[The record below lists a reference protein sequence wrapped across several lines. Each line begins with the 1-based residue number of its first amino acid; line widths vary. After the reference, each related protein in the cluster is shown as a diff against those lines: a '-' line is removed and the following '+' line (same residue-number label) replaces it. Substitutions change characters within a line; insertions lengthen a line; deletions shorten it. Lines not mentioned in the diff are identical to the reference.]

1 MRLFFW
7 TDIEEKKKER
17 ACYVLFFI
25 LTAGVHL
32 IFCSPGM
39 SVITNIVL
47 IFLITVCYEG
57 ALKKKI
63 FVTLLVYGTNMGCDL
78 VAVHLLTDYS
88 ITGKVGECAAYITVL
103 LLLICDVIS
112 EKILIKNKG
121 EDKTP
126 HGMILA
132 VISALCLA
140 ELLIVEQELKNR
152 ILLVLFGCCVLAV
165 VLLIFY
171 LYDVLISA
179 YKKLEEQSLMEK
191 QMLIYSHQLDVLM
204 QSEEKVKALRKYIQD
219 MGEYMQNQSELVSCG
234 NKNLDSLLNY
244 LLGQAKKKL
253 NHVEYEVRV
262 PSDLCIS
269 AFDLNVILGNLTENA
284 IEAAEQTKDKWM
296 SVDIYYEKGML
307 SMEIK
312 NSFQHEL
319 AVEKNKL
326 LSTKEEKGHG
336 IGLANVR
343 KMVEKYQGFMDVS
356 NTNQIF
362 TVKVMLYL

>member
-1 MRLFFW
+1 MFSE
-7 TDIEEKKKER
+7 I
-17 ACYVLFFI
+17 
-25 LTAGVHL
+25 
-32 IFCSPGM
+32 
-39 SVITNIVL
+39 
-47 IFLITVCYEG
+47 
-57 ALKKKI
+57 
-63 FVTLLVYGTNMGCDL
+63 
-78 VAVHLLTDYS
+78 
-88 ITGKVGECAAYITVL
+88 AA
-103 LLLICDVIS
+103 
-112 EKILIKNKG
+112 EKILMKNKEKKDMPHESILMFISFIG
-121 EDKTP
+121 IAQVIIIDK
-126 HGMILA
+126 G
-132 VISALCLA
+132 VR
-140 ELLIVEQELKNR
+140 NR
-152 ILLVLFGCCVLAV
+152 ILLVASGICILMTI
-165 VLLIFY
+165 LLVFY
-171 LYDVLISA
+171 LYDVLVSA
-179 YKKLEEQSLMEK
+179 YRKLEEQSLMEK

-204 QSEEKVKALRKYIQD
+204 QSEEKVKALRHDMKNHLGELALMAANQNNEEIRKYIHD
-219 MGEYMQNQSELVSCG
+219 MGEYMQNQSELISCG

-284 IEAAEQTKDKWM
+284 IEAAEQTEDKWM
-296 SVDIYYEKGML
+296 SVNIYYEKGMF

-319 AVEKNKL
+319 DVEKNKL

-362 TVKVMLYL
+362 TVRVMLYL

>member
-1 MRLFFW
+1 
-7 TDIEEKKKER
+7 
-17 ACYVLFFI
+17 
-25 LTAGVHL
+25 
-32 IFCSPGM
+32 
-39 SVITNIVL
+39 
-47 IFLITVCYEG
+47 
-57 ALKKKI
+57 
-63 FVTLLVYGTNMGCDL
+63 
-78 VAVHLLTDYS
+78 
-88 ITGKVGECAAYITVL
+88 
-103 LLLICDVIS
+103 
-112 EKILIKNKG
+112 
-121 EDKTP
+121 
-126 HGMILA
+126 
-132 VISALCLA
+132 
-140 ELLIVEQELKNR
+140 
-152 ILLVLFGCCVLAV
+152 
-165 VLLIFY
+165 
-171 LYDVLISA
+171 
-179 YKKLEEQSLMEK
+179 
-191 QMLIYSHQLDVLM
+191 MLIYSHQLDVLM
-204 QSEEKVKALRKYIQD
+204 QSEEKVKALRHDMKNHLGELALMAGNQNNEEIWKYIPD

-253 NHVEYEVRV
+253 NHVEYEVQV

-269 AFDLNVILGNLTENA
+269 AFDLNVILGNLIENA

-319 AVEKNKL
+319 DVEKNKL

-362 TVKVMLYL
+362 TVRVMLYL